1 MFAGV
6 KVTPTGGDPTSGVAR
21 AMRTAPPPGVPGVS
35 SLTYSGTHPLSRW
48 ALSDPALPLPV
59 TVYAYSTLKPGDMVA
74 SGVPAVGACR
84 ERLFVCGSA
93 QHAGLTSTVRA
104 SLVLV
109 AAPMSSFPFPLR
121 RSLHCHL

>member
-6 KVTPTGGDPTSGVAR
+6 KVTPAGADPASGVAR
-21 AMRTAPPPGVPGVS
+21 AMRTAPPAGVSGVS

-74 SGVPAVGACR
+74 SGVPAVGASGAPASC
-84 ERLFVCGSA
+84 LPACGPVSA
-93 QHAGLTSTVRA
+93 QRALREAGA
-104 SLVLV
+104 
-109 AAPMSSFPFPLR
+109 
-121 RSLHCHL
+121 